1 MLATG
6 EHCVSV
12 EGFAWAMSLKAVSPM
27 AKFVAAAIGDV
38 YPPWGEQF
46 APVSL
51 DYIMRFTNGTE
62 AFVRTAIVELIDET
76 ELLFEERELGK
87 FWFLLPLPTAK
98 LTPREPD
105 KRETCIYVISRGTF
119 SKIGISRRGGNAR
132 MKDLQHASPGE
143 SLILRFEF
151 WGVGYLIRKAEDAAK
166 KTFDE
171 KCVIGEWF
179 DIDFKAA
186 IEVVKD
192 EIAKA
197 EISPPLSR
205 RRVAPTDP
213 LESIIEE
220 IGDATDDRHINGAL
234 D

>member
-1 MLATG
+1 
-6 EHCVSV
+6 
-12 EGFAWAMSLKAVSPM
+12 
-27 AKFVAAAIGDV
+27 
-38 YPPWGEQF
+38 
-46 APVSL
+46 
-51 DYIMRFTNGTE
+51 
-62 AFVRTAIVELIDET
+62 
-76 ELLFEERELGK
+76 
-87 FWFLLPLPTAK
+87 
-98 LTPREPD
+98 
-105 KRETCIYVISRGTF
+105 
-119 SKIGISRRGGNAR
+119 